1 MISTNKEILY
11 RSGQGIIAGSV
22 CLKRNR
28 IIQGILWLLEG
39 VIVGFGAIMPGIS
52 GGALCVAFGMYKPL
66 IGILSDPKNSIKKH
80 WKMLGVFLLGGV
92 IGFIGLSGVA
102 DWLMLRNSQAVTC
115 AFIGFIIGTVPGL
128 WSDAGKQGRKSSSY
142 VALIVGFAAMLGLLW
157 LLKSQSAITFQAN
170 IWGYLFCGIMWGL
183 SLVIPGL
190 SSSTLLLFF
199 GLYQPML
206 DGIVKFSP
214 EVLIPLAIG
223 VVICLLTLPKG
234 VDAAYKR
241 FYSVISHSIL
251 GIVAATT
258 VMIIP
263 SFHTETT
270 NILLYIACIVGGSVV
285 SYFLSNAC
293 ERLKNRSES

>member
-1 MISTNKEILY
+1 MKKNK
-11 RSGQGIIAGSV
+11 
-22 CLKRNR
+22 

-39 VIVGFGAIMPGIS
+39 VIVGFGAIMPGVS

-66 IGILSDPKNSIKKH
+66 IGILSDPKTSIKKH
-80 WKMLGVFLLGGV
+80 WKMLGVFLLGGA

-102 DWLMLRNSQAVTC
+102 DWLMLKNSQAVTC

-128 WSDAGKQGRKSSSY
+128 WNDAGKKGRKLSSY
-142 VALIVGFAAMLGLLW
+142 VAMIAGFAVMLGLLW
-157 LLKSQSAITFQAN
+157 LLKSQNTITFQAN

-206 DGIVKFSP
+206 AGIAKFSP
-214 EVLIPLAIG
+214 KVLIPLAIG
-223 VVICLLTLPKG
+223 VVLCLFTLPKG

-241 FYSVISHSIL
+241 FYSVISHCIL

-263 SFHTETT
+263 SFRTGTM
-270 NILLYIACIVGGSVV
+270 NIIIYIACIIGGAVT
-285 SYFLSNAC
+285 SYFLSHAC
-293 ERLKNRSES
+293 ERLKSRSES